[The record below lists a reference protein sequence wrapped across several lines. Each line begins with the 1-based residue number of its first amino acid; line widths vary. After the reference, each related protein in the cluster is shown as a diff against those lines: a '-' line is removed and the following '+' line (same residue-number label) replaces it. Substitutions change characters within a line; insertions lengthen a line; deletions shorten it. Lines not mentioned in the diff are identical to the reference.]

1 MFACLFG
8 FFFGFF
14 WCLTPL
20 STIVQLYRGGQC
32 YWWRKPEDQEKTT
45 NLSQLPY
52 DRGHDAPPPLL
63 VKEEVGE
70 WLLFNANFSAIS
82 WRKQVYFQWY
92 DDDVCFVLDQHA

>member
-1 MFACLFG
+1 
-8 FFFGFF
+8 
-14 WCLTPL
+14 
-20 STIVQLYRGGQC
+20 
-32 YWWRKPEDQEKTT
+32 
-45 NLSQLPY
+45 
-52 DRGHDAPPPLL
+52 LL